1 MTEEIHCGKC
11 GFMLY
16 FGETI
21 NERLYMGGLD
31 EEKVLQRYNN
41 ACPNCGNKLNMKTVK
56 IEIKKW

>member
-1 MTEEIHCGKC
+1 
-11 GFMLY
+11 MLY